1 MSHYGRE
8 VHILSTWLEVYSMK
22 LPEDEPR
29 KLVLFGADIATSNEA
44 ALQMHWGEDRYDKL

>member
-44 ALQMHWGEDRYDKL
+44 ALQMHWGEDRYDKS